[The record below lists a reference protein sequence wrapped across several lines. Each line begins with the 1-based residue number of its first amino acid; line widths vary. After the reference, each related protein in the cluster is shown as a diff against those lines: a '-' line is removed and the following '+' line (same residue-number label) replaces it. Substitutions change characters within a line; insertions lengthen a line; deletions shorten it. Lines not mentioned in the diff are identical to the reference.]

1 MDKITKAARSRNM
14 AAVRSTDT
22 KPELEVRS
30 KIHREGFRF
39 RLHVR
44 DLPGRPDLVFRS
56 FRIVVFVH
64 GCFWHGHYCPR
75 GKMPQTRREFWE
87 KKLESNKLRDQRNI
101 ESLESMGWDVFVLWE
116 CQLEVDTENLI
127 EELKSRRNKSA

>member
-1 MDKITKAARSRNM
+1 
-14 AAVRSTDT
+14 
-22 KPELEVRS
+22 
-30 KIHREGFRF
+30 
-39 RLHVR
+39 
-44 DLPGRPDLVFRS
+44 
-56 FRIVVFVH
+56 
-64 GCFWHGHYCPR
+64 
-75 GKMPQTRREFWE
+75 MPQTRREFWE